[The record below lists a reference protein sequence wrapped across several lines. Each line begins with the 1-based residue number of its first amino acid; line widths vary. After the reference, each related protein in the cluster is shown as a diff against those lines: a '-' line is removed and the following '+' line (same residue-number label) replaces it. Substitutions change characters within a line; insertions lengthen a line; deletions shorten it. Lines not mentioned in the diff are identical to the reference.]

1 MAERRPR
8 GPCNFRQRDLDAALL
23 SAKRAGFNRCRVI
36 LATGEVIVERAPDVP
51 ELPPQP
57 AEVDEWAGEDEPF

>member
-1 MAERRPR
+1 MAERRRR
-8 GPCNFRQRDLDAALL
+8 GPCDCGRGGGGGALL

-51 ELPPQP
+51 ELHPQP